1 MCFSRS
7 LEFKILTTDN
17 HPYRRLMDLDVN
29 FRLVTPVHSRLL
41 SDIEGNPRVSL
52 QKRGQIPTKLRIPL
66 INKIIMLLF
75 VPLNPGI
82 HFHWVTI
89 QI

>member
-17 HPYRRLMDLDVN
+17 LPYRRLMDLDVN

-41 SDIEGNPRVSL
+41 SDIEGNP
-52 QKRGQIPTKLRIPL
+52 
-66 INKIIMLLF
+66 
-75 VPLNPGI
+75 I
-82 HFHWVTI
+82 HEQQTAKTG
-89 QI
+89 